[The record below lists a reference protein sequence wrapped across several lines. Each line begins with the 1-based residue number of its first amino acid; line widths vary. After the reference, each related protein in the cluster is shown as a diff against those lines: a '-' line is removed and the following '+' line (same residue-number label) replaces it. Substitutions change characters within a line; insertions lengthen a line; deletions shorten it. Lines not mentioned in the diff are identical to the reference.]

1 VRTLLLVRHAA
12 PVVDAALPSARW
24 SLSSA
29 GRAAC
34 RPLADALAPL
44 APGALV
50 TSVEPKAIETGALLA
65 AALDVPVTTGTDL
78 HEHDRT
84 GVPVLAPDAWR
95 DAMAHFFAHPD
106 DRVLG
111 RESAREATDRFAGAV
126 ERALATTA
134 AATLGLVSHG
144 TVMSLFAA
152 RHGAGDAHALWRR
165 LTMPCALVLEVP
177 SFGLRAVIDGDRG
190 GA

>member
-12 PVVDAALPSARW
+12 PVVEAALPSARW

-44 APGALV
+44 ALGALV
-50 TSVEPKAIETGALLA
+50 TSLEPKAIETGALLA
-65 AALDVPVTTGTDL
+65 AALDVPVTTGADL

-84 GVPVLAPDAWR
+84 GVPVLAPAAWR

-134 AATLGLVSHG
+134 STLGIVSHG

-152 RHGAGDAHALWRR
+152 RHGAGDAHALWQR
-165 LTMPCALVLEVP
+165 LAMPCALVLEVP
-177 SFGLRAVIDGDRG
+177 SFRLRAVIE
-190 GA
+190 